1 MAVHRQWMPLSC
13 LSLRVLLLF
22 GLGCHQGHAQEEEVK
37 ITYLWPILMTS
48 VPLSGPE
55 GIESHSWAEELAN
68 VGLTKYRAYVNSTLP
83 KELELDPVYA
93 AEYMTLDH
101 SRVNMAFNRWQRRS
115 YAARTG
121 VPLHQ
126 LTSQREMLP
135 TLPGIDYSWPELYEH
150 KSFRTLES
158 HIEKLSRK
166 YLRRAGYRE
175 LPDKFRIFIWVE
187 VFGQGD
193 AMRPMS
199 RTDGAY
205 LSGKYFATG
214 QESAIK
220 FAFED
225 PRGINPPF
233 GKTFNHEVYPG
244 NIIMFP
250 VWASY
255 FITPNM
261 KSKPVVSFSFV
272 VYPSDGNDRHW
283 MDDKTASYMV
293 VDNKKVK

>member
-1 MAVHRQWMPLSC
+1 MAVHRKRLLLSC
-13 LSLRVLLLF
+13 LL
-22 GLGCHQGHAQEEEVK
+22 GLGCYQAYAEEEEVK
-37 ITYLWPILMTS
+37 VTYLWPILMTS

-55 GIESHSWAEELAN
+55 GIETHSWGETLAN
-68 VGLTKYRAYVNSTLP
+68 VGLAKYRAYVNATLP
-83 KELELDPVYA
+83 KELELDTAYA
-93 AEYMTLDH
+93 AEFATLDH
-101 SRVNMAFNRWQRRS
+101 SRVNMAFNRWQRQV
-115 YAARTG
+115 YGEHMA

-126 LTSQREMLP
+126 LTSQREQLP
-135 TLPGIDYSWPELYEH
+135 KLPGVDYAWPELYEH
-150 KSFRTLES
+150 QHFRTLEG
-158 HIEKLSRK
+158 HIDKLSRK
-166 YLRRAGYRE
+166 YLRRAGYKE

-187 VFGQGD
+187 VFGPGD
-193 AMRPMS
+193 AMRPMA

-214 QESAIK
+214 DQSAIK

-261 KSKPVVSFSFV
+261 KNTPVVSYSFV
-272 VYPSDGNDRHW
+272 VYPADGNDRHW
-283 MDDKTASYMV
+283 HDDKTAAYTV
-293 VDNKKVK
+293 IDAKKAS